1 MVLNLSPA
9 TNWSRASYMMYCSEQ
24 NSQTEEWK
32 TTHQR
37 YHITEQNTCERSSS
51 AWEKFP
57 SSNSHWA
64 LFLRARAS
72 KLLETPTESE
82 SRPDNWM
89 MRSAARA
96 GVPQWPMTN
105 PSGKTATLGP
115 APHLPKQ
122 PEGLTT
128 MVGGARALR
137 ISRARKEPWRRQV
150 RLVQTRISWWWV
162 WAWIEL
168 RLEMESEEE
177 EKEVWFGF
185 GRNGRDAQRKH
196 TLPFIPP
203 FYPFAFR
210 IVFILSF
217 AFIRVWRH
225 CQCAR
230 APLHVSFYHCW
241 HQQERSYNLIPLS
254 LFLLRFQL

>member
-9 TNWSRASYMMYCSEQ
+9 TNWSRTSYIMYWSEQ

-32 TTHQR
+32 TTHEQYQ
-37 YHITEQNTCERSSS
+37 YHITEQNTCERTSS

-72 KLLETPTESE
+72 KLLEIPTESE
-82 SRPDNWM
+82 SWPDNWM
-89 MRSAARA
+89 IRSAARA
-96 GVPQWPMTN
+96 GVPQWPTTN

-115 APHLPKQ
+115 APHFPKQ

-128 MVGGARALR
+128 MLGGARALR
-137 ISRARKEPWRRQV
+137 ISRAWKEPWRRQV

-162 WAWIEL
+162 WAWIKL

-177 EKEVWFGF
+177 EKE
-185 GRNGRDAQRKH
+185 
-196 TLPFIPP
+196 L
-203 FYPFAFR
+203 
-210 IVFILSF
+210 
-217 AFIRVWRH
+217 
-225 CQCAR
+225 
-230 APLHVSFYHCW
+230 
-241 HQQERSYNLIPLS
+241 
-254 LFLLRFQL
+254 